1 MAKLTDITV
10 DVKANLN
17 VDRRTAETCL
27 RLVEIFCNE
36 NGISVIGHRD
46 EDHYTTF
53 EFERKSSPGIS
64 REAWNAINAIGR
76 EAHPNEP

>member
-1 MAKLTDITV
+1 MAKVNEITI

-36 NGISVIGHRD
+36 NGVNLIGHHD
-46 EDHYTTF
+46 ENGEITF
-53 EFERKSSPGIS
+53 EFECRNVPNISPDAFAAIS
-64 REAWNAINAIGR
+64 AIGAKTHR
-76 EAHPNEP
+76 EV